1 MFVSIGY
8 ESLVFLNIQRPKNP
22 IKMQAIIGLISL
34 ALAAYGFTQAG
45 VLGILTGAVAGFG
58 VGSGL
63 SILAAKHL
71 AQASPRSTRENL
83 AQRLGGLI
91 SALACVAGV
100 LYGGWS
106 FGSVLGMAGY
116 AVGMLATPLLA
127 IASRRAGNRPTVVNV
142 EEQPRHDRAA

>member
-1 MFVSIGY
+1 
-8 ESLVFLNIQRPKNP
+8 IQRLKNP

-45 VLGILTGAVAGFG
+45 VLGILTGAIAGFG

-63 SILAAKHL
+63 LILIPQKFTADSIA
-71 AQASPRSTRENL
+71 PRKRTAEL
-83 AQRLGGLI
+83 LGGLI
-91 SALACVAGV
+91 SAVACVAGV

-116 AVGMLATPLLA
+116 AAGMLTTFFLE
-127 IASRRAGNRPTVVNV
+127 IVSRRAGNRPSAVNV
-142 EEQPRHDRAA
+142 HEETRRDRAA